1 MPDDNSSLVPPDP
14 ISNSEVKRTN
24 ANGSAGLPCVRV
36 GNRQAFYLGRA
47 FSDLKALFF
56 CYKISFMELQ
66 EISDRMEI
74 EKLVTNYASAVDQ
87 KQFHRFRDFFTPDC
101 FIDYRK
107 VGGISGTLEEIISY
121 LESALKHF
129 PNYQHM
135 ISNISIDFDESNNS
149 AIGKVMCFNPMEDKK
164 GKVFFLGMWYND
176 KYQRTKDGWKI
187 SERIEESSW
196 SLNAPINTK

>member
-1 MPDDNSSLVPPDP
+1 MPDDNSSLVPPDS

-36 GNRQAFYLGRA
+36 GNRQAFYIGRA

-56 CYKISFMELQ
+56 CYKIILMELQ

-101 FIDYRK
+101 FIDYTT
-107 VGGISGTLEEIISY
+107 VSYTHLTLPTTPY
-121 LESALKHF
+121 
-129 PNYQHM
+129 
-135 ISNISIDFDESNNS
+135 
-149 AIGKVMCFNPMEDKK
+149 V
-164 GKVFFLGMWYND
+164 
-176 KYQRTKDGWKI
+176 
-187 SERIEESSW
+187 
-196 SLNAPINTK
+196 

>member
-36 GNRQAFYLGRA
+36 GNRQAFYIGRA

-101 FIDYRK
+101 FIDS
-107 VGGISGTLEEIISY
+107 VSY
-121 LESALKHF
+121 THLRAHETSANL
-129 PNYQHM
+129 
-135 ISNISIDFDESNNS
+135 
-149 AIGKVMCFNPMEDKK
+149 V
-164 GKVFFLGMWYND
+164 
-176 KYQRTKDGWKI
+176 
-187 SERIEESSW
+187 
-196 SLNAPINTK
+196 